1 MSARTVVIANMKGG
15 VGKTTVAIS
24 LAEASVALGKRVLVI
39 DLDLQINASMTLVAT
54 RGRGLEPWDL
64 NKTVEDYLRAK
75 SEQREINPRILIE
88 QIGDID
94 LLAGKLSM
102 LLFERQW
109 LARSRSVAI
118 ASIDMGAWLRSL
130 LTDLATDYDLIIID
144 TPPGLSLL
152 AEAAIRDAHLV
163 VVPQAPNRLSY
174 QGLSAYAQYLTRE
187 LQLTTVAEKVAVLI
201 NMDVATK
208 DAHMYSERIRS
219 EANGEFSYR
228 VFQQTYPSTNAFR
241 VAMSRDRP
249 CSFNTLWTTAAD
261 PIFAAT
267 RELWVMLG
275 QPLHQEA
282 SREPAG

>member
-54 RGRGLEPWDL
+54 RGKDKEPWDL

-75 SEQREINPRILIE
+75 SEKREINPRSLIE
-88 QIGDID
+88 KIGDID
-94 LLAGKLSM
+94 LLSGKLSM
-102 LLFERQW
+102 LMFERHW
-109 LARSRSVAI
+109 LARSTSVSI
-118 ASIDMGAWLRSL
+118 AANDMGSWLRAL
-130 LTDLATDYDLIIID
+130 LSDLASDYDLMIID

-152 AEAAIRDAHLV
+152 AEAAIREAHLV

-187 LQLTTVAEKVAVLI
+187 LRLVTVADKVAVLI
-201 NMDVATK
+201 NMDVATN
-208 DAHMYSERIRS
+208 DAQMYSERIRS
-219 EANGEFSYR
+219 EAHGEFSYR
-228 VFQQTYPSTNAFR
+228 VFQQTYPSINAFKL
-241 VAMSRDRP
+241 AMSRDRP
-249 CSFNTLWTTAAD
+249 RSFSTLWTTAAD

-275 QPLHQEA
+275 HPLNQEA
-282 SREPAG
+282 